1 MRGVEKDWEG
11 KREGSNRM
19 KGSARGVK
27 SMVRDSTVN
36 QWSA

>member
-1 MRGVEKDWEG
+1 MSGVEKDWEG

-27 SMVRDSTVN
+27 RMVRDSMVDLWT
-36 QWSA
+36 W